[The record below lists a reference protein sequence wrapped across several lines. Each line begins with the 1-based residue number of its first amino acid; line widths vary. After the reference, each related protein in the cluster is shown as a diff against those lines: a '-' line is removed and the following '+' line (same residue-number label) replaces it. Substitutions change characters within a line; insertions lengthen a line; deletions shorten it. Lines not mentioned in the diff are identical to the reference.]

1 MAGVHGLLHE
11 NAPND
16 PCNPSTVLRCHRFSA
31 SLVLGF
37 VYAHHLSATYPSRA
51 AKDCCHPLHTGQ
63 SDRTERKAPCSKT
76 AAEKISDAAT
86 AYAQKQREIIQI
98 HSSQ

>member
-51 AKDCCHPLHTGQ
+51 AKI
-63 SDRTERKAPCSKT
+63 
-76 AAEKISDAAT
+76 AAILSTQDKVIELKEKLL
-86 AYAQKQREIIQI
+86 AQKQQQKNI
-98 HSSQ
+98 